1 MRRLPLVIACACP
14 ILAHAA
20 PARLSEA
27 QVRAFAARQERAWN
41 ASDAAGFFGLFT
53 ADARFADQARAK
65 DGRVV
70 PYGTSTLAQA
80 RAQAERFFAGSR
92 HRETSAIRSVRIA
105 PDGRSA
111 AVLADEVAEITAA
124 GRTRRSC
131 AETRQTVVV
140 TPAGLRSN
148 GQTDT
153 QVACR

>member
-1 MRRLPLVIACACP
+1 MRRLPILILCALP
-14 ILAHAA
+14 VFAHAA
-20 PARLSEA
+20 PARLTQA
-27 QVRAFAARQERAWN
+27 GVRAFAARQERAWN

-53 ADARFADQARAK
+53 PDARFTDQARAK

-80 RAQAERFFAGSR
+80 RAQATSFFARSR
-92 HRETSAIRSVRIA
+92 HHETSTIRSVRIA

-111 AVLADEVAEITAA
+111 VVLGDEVAEIATA

-131 AETRQTVVV
+131 AETEQTIVL
-140 TPAGLRSN
+140 TPAGLRSK